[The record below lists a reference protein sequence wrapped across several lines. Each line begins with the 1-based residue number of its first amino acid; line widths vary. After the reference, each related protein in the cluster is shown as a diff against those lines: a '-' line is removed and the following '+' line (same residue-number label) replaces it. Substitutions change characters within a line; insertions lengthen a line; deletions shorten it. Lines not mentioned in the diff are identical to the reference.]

1 MNTPKEQLDAI
12 KDMRNLMERSSRFLS
27 LSGLSGVAIGII
39 ALIGV
44 TALYLQFDLSPLG
57 SGFENKLASIQATLV
72 DKNFLFL
79 IADAVIV
86 LLVAVIAGILMS
98 INQSKKLHLPSWDL
112 TAKRLLIN
120 LFIPLIAGGIL
131 CLIMIEKGDL
141 VYLIP
146 LTLIFYGLSLVNA
159 SKYSFD
165 EIRTLGILQIVLGLI
180 AAWQADY
187 ALLLW
192 ATGFGT
198 LHIGYGL
205 LIHTKHQNGNK

>member
-39 ALIGV
+39 ALLGA
-44 TALYLQFDLSPLG
+44 TALYLQFDLSPLT
-57 SGFENKLASIQATLV
+57 SGFENKLASIQATLD

-79 IADAVIV
+79 IADALIV
-86 LLVAVIAGILMS
+86 LLIAVIAGILMS
-98 INQSKKLHLPSWDL
+98 INQSKKLQLSSWDL

-120 LFIPLIAGGIL
+120 LFIPLAAGGLL
-131 CLIMIEKGDL
+131 CLIMMTKGEL
-141 VYLIP
+141 GYLIP
-146 LTLIFYGLSLVNA
+146 VTLIFYGLSLVNA

-165 EIRTLGILQIVLGLI
+165 EIRTLGVLQTVLGLI
-180 AAWQADY
+180 AAWLPDY
-187 ALLLW
+187 ALLFW
-192 ATGFGT
+192 AIGFGI

>member
-1 MNTPKEQLDAI
+1 MNTPNEQLDAI
-12 KDMRNLMERSSRFLS
+12 KDMRNLMEKSSRFLS

-39 ALIGV
+39 ALLGA
-44 TALYLQFDLSPLG
+44 TALYLQFDLSPLT
-57 SGFENKLASIQATLV
+57 SGFENKLASIQATLD

-79 IADAVIV
+79 IADGLIV

-98 INQSKKLHLPSWDL
+98 INQSKKLQLPSWDL

-120 LFIPLIAGGIL
+120 LFIPLAAGGIL
-131 CLIMIEKGDL
+131 CLIMIEKGEL
-141 VYLIP
+141 NYLIP
-146 LTLIFYGLSLVNA
+146 ITLIFYGLALVNA

-165 EIRTLGILQIVLGLI
+165 EIRTLGVFQIVLGLI
-180 AAWQADY
+180 AAWLPDY

-192 ATGFGT
+192 ATGFGI

>member
-12 KDMRNLMERSSRFLS
+12 KDMRNMMERSSRFLS
-27 LSGLSGVAIGII
+27 LSGLSGVVIGTI
-39 ALIGV
+39 ALIGAA
-44 TALYLQFDLSPLG
+44 ALYIQFDLPSLN
-57 SGFENKLASIQATLV
+57 SGFEYKLASIQATLD

-79 IADAVIV
+79 IADALIV

-98 INQSKKLHLPSWDL
+98 IHQSKKLQLPSWDL

-120 LFIPLIAGGIL
+120 LFIPLAAGGVL

-165 EIRTLGILQIVLGLI
+165 EIRTLGILQILLGLI
-180 AAWQADY
+180 AAWQPNY

-192 ATGFGT
+192 ASGFGI

-205 LIHTKHQNGNK
+205 LIHAKHQNGNK

>member
-12 KDMRNLMERSSRFLS
+12 KDMRNMMERSSRFLS

-39 ALIGV
+39 ALIGAA
-44 TALYLQFDLSPLG
+44 ALYIQFDLPLLN
-57 SGFENKLASIQATLV
+57 SGFEYKLASIQATLD

-79 IADAVIV
+79 IADALIV

-98 INQSKKLHLPSWDL
+98 INQSKKLQLPSWDL

-120 LFIPLIAGGIL
+120 LFIPLAAGGVL
-131 CLIMIEKGDL
+131 CLIMMTKGEL
-141 VYLIP
+141 GYLIP
-146 LTLIFYGLSLVNA
+146 VTLIFYGLSLVNA

-165 EIRTLGILQIVLGLI
+165 EIRTLGVLQTVLGLI
-180 AAWQADY
+180 AAWLPDY

-192 ATGFGT
+192 ATGFGI

>member
-39 ALIGV
+39 ALMGAA
-44 TALYLQFDLSPLG
+44 ALYLQLDLSPLN

-180 AAWQADY
+180 AAWQVDY

-192 ATGFGT
+192 ATGFGI

>member
-39 ALIGV
+39 ALLGATV
-44 TALYLQFDLSPLG
+44 LYLQFDLSPLH
-57 SGFENKLASIQATLV
+57 SGFENKLASIQATLD

-79 IADAVIV
+79 IADALIV

-98 INQSKKLHLPSWDL
+98 INQSKKLQLPSWDL
-112 TAKRLLIN
+112 TAKRLMIN
-120 LFIPLIAGGIL
+120 LFIPLAAGGVL
-131 CLIMIEKGDL
+131 CLIMMTKGEL
-141 VYLIP
+141 GYLIP
-146 LTLIFYGLSLVNA
+146 VTLIFYGLSLVNA

-165 EIRTLGILQIVLGLI
+165 EIRTLGILQILLGLI
-180 AAWQADY
+180 AAWQPNY

-192 ATGFGT
+192 ASGFGI